1 MRQRLAAFAA
11 WLALPVSLLLFAQWP
26 LRDGVGAGALQAND
40 LAQWLF
46 ALYVAVAVAH
56 AGARGG
62 HLVAR
67 PDLAARRPR
76 AVRVGEAL
84 AVLPWSAYLLFTSV
98 PPAWRSV
105 VAAERFPESFSPG
118 YFMVRVALVLLA
130 ALMAAQSLTALRPP
144 RR

>member
-1 MRQRLAAFAA
+1 MRERLASAAA

-26 LRDGVGAGALQAND
+26 LREAVGAGALQAND

-56 AGARGG
+56 AGARGA

-67 PDLAARRPR
+67 PDLAARHPR
-76 AVRVGEAL
+76 AARRGEAL
-84 AVLPWSAYLLFTSV
+84 MLLPWSAYLLATSV
-98 PPAWRSV
+98 PPAWRSLL
-105 VAAERFPESFSPG
+105 AAERFPESLSPG

-130 ALMAAQSLTALRPP
+130 ALMLAHALAALRP
-144 RR
+144 RRG